1 MSTSPLHLWI
11 ALARAHAALSAH
23 AEADVARHG
32 ITLAEFGVLEALFH
46 KGELR
51 QGELQRH
58 VLVTSGGVTW
68 VVNRLVQRGLV
79 RRRPCPD
86 DRRSSFAGLS
96 AKGKKFMAEHFPAH
110 REAITAAMRG
120 LNQTERDQA
129 FALLRKLAAAAEP
142 PAPERKS

>member
-1 MSTSPLHLWI
+1 
-11 ALARAHAALSAH
+11 
-23 AEADVARHG
+23 VARHG

-51 QGELQRH
+51 QGELQRQ

-86 DRRSSFAGLS
+86 DRRSSFAVL
-96 AKGKKFMAEHFPAH
+96 APKGKKFMAEHFTAH
-110 REAITAAMRG
+110 RDAISAATQC
-120 LNQTERDQA
+120 LTQTERDQA
-129 FALLRKLAAAAEP
+129 FALLRKLATAATMLV
-142 PAPERKS
+142 PERKS